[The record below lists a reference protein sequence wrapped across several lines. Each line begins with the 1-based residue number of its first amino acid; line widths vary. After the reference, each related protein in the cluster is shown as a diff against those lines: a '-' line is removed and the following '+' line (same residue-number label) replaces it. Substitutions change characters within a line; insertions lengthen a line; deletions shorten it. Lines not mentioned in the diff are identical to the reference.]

1 MDLLSARKLRRGLI
15 ALAIALPALFT
26 ASTVARIVQDYRSTL
41 EQAESDMRNIATTLH
56 EHAMRTFSE
65 ADTHLRMAIAE
76 IEQHGFEAAPNYE
89 AELHE
94 ILLAKQTDSPLAA
107 SVGVLSPDGWIL
119 ASAFRYPMRPV
130 DARDRD
136 YFIYLSSHNQRE
148 RYISRSVQLNRHEFT
163 RHS

>member
-1 MDLLSARKLRRGLI
+1 
-15 ALAIALPALFT
+15 
-26 ASTVARIVQDYRSTL
+26 
-41 EQAESDMRNIATTLH
+41 MRNIATTLH

-65 ADTHLRMAIAE
+65 ADTHLRMAIAD
-76 IEQHGFEAAPNYE
+76 IEQRAFEATPEHE

-94 ILLAKQTDSPLAA
+94 ILLAQEADSPLAA

-136 YFIYLSSHNQRE
+136 YFMYLSSHNDRE
-148 RYISRSVQLNRHEFT
+148 RYISRSVQSRLSART
-163 RHS
+163 APST